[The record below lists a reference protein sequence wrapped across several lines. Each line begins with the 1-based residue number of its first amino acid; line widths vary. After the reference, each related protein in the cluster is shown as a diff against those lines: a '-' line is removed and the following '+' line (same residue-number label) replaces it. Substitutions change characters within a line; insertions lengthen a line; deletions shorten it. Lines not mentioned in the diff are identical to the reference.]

1 MSFVIRNTNDHD
13 EFFAQDTGWTFREY
27 ADEFADKTFPLPEG
41 GEWVHR
47 YAGLTFKIVR
57 KHKDRKIEDIEIKT
71 DLTYEEAREHCS
83 DPSTQAPDLA
93 WFEAFYEE

>member
-1 MSFVIRNTNDHD
+1 MPFVIRNTNDHD
-13 EFFAQDTGWTFREY
+13 EFFAQDVGWTFREY

-57 KHKDRKIEDIEIKT
+57 KHKGRNVDDIVIKT
-71 DLTYEEAREHCS
+71 GLTYEEAKEHCS
-83 DPSTQAPDLA
+83 SPDTRA
-93 WFEAFYEE
+93 DDGSWMDVFYEE